1 VYNTYRILV
10 QRSNCDTYFCNKNI
24 LFDES
29 WVFRAENCGIMIE
42 INTIISQLVINSKCL
57 ILDLGNNVHE
67 QFNSLINKYLDGK
80 HICLSQRNA
89 YNASVAVIAFNLIN
103 I

>member
-1 VYNTYRILV
+1 MG

-29 WVFRAENCGIMIE
+29 WVLRAENCGIMIE
-42 INTIISQLVINSKCL
+42 INTIISQLVNNSKCL
-57 ILDLGNNVHE
+57 ILNLGNNVYE

-80 HICLSQRNA
+80 QIYLSQQNV
-89 YNASVAVIAFNLIN
+89 YNASVAGIAFN
-103 I
+103 